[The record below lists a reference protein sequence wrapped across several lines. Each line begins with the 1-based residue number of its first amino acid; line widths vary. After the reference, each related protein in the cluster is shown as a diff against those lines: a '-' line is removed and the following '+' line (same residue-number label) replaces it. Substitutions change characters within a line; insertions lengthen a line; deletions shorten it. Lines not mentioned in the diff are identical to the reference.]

1 MNTESRT
8 LDGACPAG
16 VPLRPLNP
24 APRILVL
31 DDDEDIREICVEAL
45 AHSGYQVDAAAD
57 GEAGWEALQARQY
70 DLLITDNEMPKLS
83 GLDVVKKIFA
93 SGMRLEVIFASGSL
107 SPRELQLTS
116 PLPIAAALPKP
127 FSPNELVK
135 AVRRVL
141 CGNEM
146 GGLASNCSPSA

>member
-1 MNTESRT
+1 MNAEFQTF
-8 LDGACPAG
+8 DGTSPAEI
-16 VPLRPLNP
+16 PLRPLNP
-24 APRILVL
+24 SPRILVL
-31 DDDEDIREICVEAL
+31 DDDADIREICVEAL
-45 AHSGYQVDAAAD
+45 VHNGYQVDAAGD
-57 GEAGWEALQARQY
+57 GEAGWAALQASPY

-93 SGMRLEVIFASGSL
+93 AKMRLEVIFASGSL

-127 FSPNELVK
+127 FSPSELVK

-141 CGNEM
+141 CGHEM
-146 GGLASNCSPSA
+146 GGLANNCPPSA